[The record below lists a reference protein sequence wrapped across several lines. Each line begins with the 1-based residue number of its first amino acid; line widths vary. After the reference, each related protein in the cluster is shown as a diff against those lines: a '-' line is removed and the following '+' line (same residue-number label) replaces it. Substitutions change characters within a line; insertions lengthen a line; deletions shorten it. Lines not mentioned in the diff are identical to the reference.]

1 MAENKDNTT
10 QSNNEAV
17 SNKEALEAQK
27 QEVKETGSTDALKD
41 GSATD
46 SAHSDN
52 SDNAN
57 GIENTEESSVNSSV
71 VYSSESADFSST
83 NSISVPD
90 SVTSTIDS
98 SHSSDSAHHDVSRP
112 TEQEPREDSIA
123 EGGTAP
129 EVSEGTE
136 ATGTP
141 KTPESPESPKSPETT
156 EKVEVSEST
165 PSEANIVAPTPER
178 ESENNGNDNEGNDY
192 SSFAHPTGNN
202 HNVAEEIAKDSTD
215 PDVSF
220 DDSAFEQP
228 GEDKGGHANGHSER
242 DSLTYQPKGSP
253 SNPYTEED
261 AFTRASQRAHGNN
274 TFPPRDGNVN
284 SDDNATNAN
293 TANTPYGNGNNTF
306 GTPSGYGTSGN
317 GVNSANSANGV
328 EKTWRSWPTWLV
340 DSRNQ
345 IMFSIVSIVLSL
357 SFGVGFIPAAY
368 HLFVLDDSHEKDGFA
383 KALNIAAFIIPLL
396 GFVLFFFFMLFL
408 IAIG

>member
-1 MAENKDNTT
+1 MAENKDNAT

-17 SNKEALEAQK
+17 SDKEALEAQT
-27 QEVKETGSTDALKD
+27 QEVKETGTTDALKD
-41 GSATD
+41 GSSTD

-52 SDNAN
+52 NDNTDSTKNSAD
-57 GIENTEESSVNSSV
+57 SSV

-98 SHSSDSAHHDVSRP
+98 SHSSDSVHHDVSRP
-112 TEQEPREDSIA
+112 TEQEPCEDSIA

-141 KTPESPESPKSPETT
+141 KTPESPESPKSPESPETT

-178 ESENNGNDNEGNDY
+178 ESENNGSDSKGSDY
-192 SSFAHPTGNN
+192 SSFAHPTGYN
-202 HNVAEEIAKDSTD
+202 HNVDEEGTKESTD
-215 PDVSF
+215 PEVSF
-220 DDSAFEQP
+220 DDSAFER
-228 GEDKGGHANGHSER
+228 ESENKGGHANEYSER

-274 TFPPRDGNVN
+274 TFPPHDGNVN

-306 GTPSGYGTSGN
+306 GTPSGYGVHGN
-317 GVNSANSANGV
+317 DVDSANGA